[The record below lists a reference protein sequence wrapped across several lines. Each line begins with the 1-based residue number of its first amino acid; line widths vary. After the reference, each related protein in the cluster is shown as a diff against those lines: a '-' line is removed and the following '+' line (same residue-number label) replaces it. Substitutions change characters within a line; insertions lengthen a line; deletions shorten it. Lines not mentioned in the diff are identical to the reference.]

1 MFLPRPPSNAPL
13 AHWPRLETLPATVAI
28 PEGYTFRPIAHE
40 EVSTVVD
47 RLRAWYPDVIVGAES
62 CHTDEAF
69 WHEQV
74 MLQGEETSGKALYG
88 LSFWHGA
95 EYTGFITFE
104 LNPGSRA
111 IHGRLGVV
119 SPKHRHAQLMFT
131 AISLAEVIARGA
143 GAEII
148 LNYATLQH
156 PFSQAV
162 LEKCGFKLVGIVP
175 AHDRDMVLPGT
186 IRRVFEALYIKLLV
200 PPEELL
206 EPSLD
211 AMLPETRRL
220 YEHLFKQR

>member
-1 MFLPRPPSNAPL
+1 MLRPAPSVQWPL
-13 AHWPRLETLPATVAI
+13 LETLPASVSI
-28 PEGYTFRPIAHE
+28 PEGYTFRPIARE
-40 EVSTVVD
+40 EVATVVE
-47 RLRAWYPDVIVGAES
+47 RLRTWYPDVVVGAES
-62 CHTDEAF
+62 CHVEEAF

-74 MLQGEETSGKALYG
+74 VLQGEERSGKFLYG
-88 LSFWHGA
+88 LSFWHEA

-104 LNPGSRA
+104 LNPRSRT

-119 SPKHRHAQLMFT
+119 SPKYRHAQLMFT
-131 AISLAEVIARGA
+131 AIRLAELIGRAA

-175 AHDRDMVLPGT
+175 HDRDMVRPGT
-186 IRRVFEALYIKLLV
+186 VQRVFEALYIKLLV
-200 PPEELL
+200 PPEELP

-220 YEHLFKQR
+220 YEFLFKPR

>member
-1 MFLPRPPSNAPL
+1 MLLPRPTVQWPL
-13 AHWPRLETLPATVAI
+13 LETLLGGVEL
-28 PEGYTFRPIAHE
+28 PEGYTFRPLARG
-40 EVSTVVD
+40 EVSTAVD
-47 RLRAWYPDVIVGAES
+47 RLRAWYPDVMAGAES
-62 CHTDEAF
+62 CHMDEAF

-74 MLQGEETSGKALYG
+74 ALQGEESSGKLLYG

-104 LNPGSRA
+104 LNPRSRA

-119 SPKHRHAQLMFT
+119 SPKHRHAQLMYT
-131 AISLAEVIARGA
+131 AISLAELIARAA

-148 LNYATLQH
+148 ENYATLQH
-156 PFSQAV
+156 SYSQAV

-175 AHDRDMVLPGT
+175 VTGGTPARPGT
-186 IRRVFEALYIKLLV
+186 ARRVFEALYVKLLV
-200 PPEELL
+200 PPEEFL

-211 AMLPETRRL
+211 ALLPETRRL